1 MGFFSTIKNTFNKVT
16 HAVGGFFHDA
26 GSTIS
31 HDAHAVASTVETAV
45 TTVYNDSKSGI
56 KTVYNGG
63 QKISNEIISG
73 IKTTVDNTVNRTTGV
88 LSMPLLLIGGGIAAF
103 LLFSGKNSS
112 FSASYN
118 K

>member
-45 TTVYNDSKSGI
+45 TTVSKAL
-56 KTVYNGG
+56 
-63 QKISNEIISG
+63 ISS
-73 IKTTVDNTVNRTTGV
+73 
-88 LSMPLLLIGGGIAAF
+88 P
-103 LLFSGKNSS
+103 GK
-112 FSASYN
+112 ALE
-118 K
+118 